1 MNLSIRLPLQENI
14 DTYNF
19 NLERKMYG
27 RGVCMDCEKM
37 IRDLDYYNGLSF
49 ITCNIQ
55 EDICNQLDNI
65 KKGLNDLDPI
75 YKDEINGY
83 LMSIKPRIR
92 IFRDKD
98 IDGDYY
104 VNKDILCRKY
114 KKNIEN
120 SYATFHDMINIR
132 NDKNKKGFLN

>member
-1 MNLSIRLPLQENI
+1 MNLSIRLPLQDNI
-14 DTYNF
+14 DTYNV

-37 IRDLDYYNGLSF
+37 IRDLDYYNSLSF
-49 ITCNIQ
+49 ITRNIQ
-55 EDICNQLDNI
+55 EDISNQLYNI

-75 YKDEINGY
+75 YKDEINNY

-132 NDKNKKGFLN
+132 NDKNKKVFLN